1 MVSIKKVG
9 SAIQLIAVMVGLI
22 GGLEIKLAIDMN
34 DALGLFVGLML
45 FVEFFL
51 LLLIGRETSLY
62 HSHEGYVRKIQKY
75 MKFAA
80 VGVGII
86 GLAFIVF
93 NWSSNWALFLMGI
106 FLIVIAAIIEEILV
120 KYTPNRK

>member
-1 MVSIKKVG
+1 MVSIKRVG

-22 GGLEIKLAIDMN
+22 GGLEILLAIDMN

-45 FVEFFL
+45 FFEFFL

-62 HSHEGYVRKIQKY
+62 HSREDYVKKIQKY
-75 MKFAA
+75 IKFAA

-86 GLAFIVF
+86 GLAFIIF
-93 NWSSNWALFLMGI
+93 NWSSNWAFFLIGI
-106 FLIVIAAIIEEILV
+106 FLIVIAAMIEEVLV
-120 KYTPNRK
+120 KYTPKRK